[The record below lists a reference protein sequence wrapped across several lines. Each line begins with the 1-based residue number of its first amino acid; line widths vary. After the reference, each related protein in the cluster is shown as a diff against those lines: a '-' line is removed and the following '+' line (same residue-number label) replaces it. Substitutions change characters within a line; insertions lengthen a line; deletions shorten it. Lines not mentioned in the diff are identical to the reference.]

1 MMSNDICRGKRMKGE
16 TPSIFWNERPMLP
29 LSSSSIWR
37 CLMGMDRH
45 LISSGGLIGGV
56 LSLPPSKTIISE
68 SISLIE
74 SFTWVNGT
82 TISRRRLSILRD
94 FFLAR
99 RRRRWKTVGDSTST
113 VATAAHCVRR
123 EEFARDFEKVCTHGG
138 GGLEKLY
145 GREQGS
151 LSLATMSFLSFKV
164 SSVWHLEP
172 YETVTCVKGSQWT
185 LSLMIF
191 EVELGF
197 GSMEDLFLVL
207 VKILVSW
214 GTNPTFSFKRSLRWQ
229 WYGGTNP
236 SFRVERSLR
245 RPCSETTKLQQKHY

>member
-1 MMSNDICRGKRMKGE
+1 MENSWWFYVNCSNSHTLGAE
-16 TPSIFWNERPMLP
+16 
-29 LSSSSIWR
+29 
-37 CLMGMDRH
+37 
-45 LISSGGLIGGV
+45 GGV
-56 LSLPPSKTIISE
+56 CK
-68 SISLIE
+68 
-74 SFTWVNGT
+74 
-82 TISRRRLSILRD
+82 RLGENMHP
-94 FFLAR
+94 
-99 RRRRWKTVGDSTST
+99 W
-113 VATAAHCVRR
+113 
-123 EEFARDFEKVCTHGG
+123 G

-151 LSLATMSFLSFKV
+151 LVTVSFLSFKV

-214 GTNPTFSFKRSLRWQ
+214 GTHPTFSFKRSLRWQ

-245 RPCSETTKLQQKHY
+245 RPCSETTKIQQKHY